1 MCGRILTEIEAQTQG
16 GFNIINFIKAGL
28 MENVDAKASGEV
40 LKLFDSTIKNTLLT
54 DLYKGSL

>member
-1 MCGRILTEIEAQTQG
+1 
-16 GFNIINFIKAGL
+16 

-40 LKLFDSTIKNTLLT
+40 LKLFDSTINNTLLT